1 MNTSP
6 LKFLLLGCLAP
17 VSLLAIQT
25 HVMTES
31 GLSDFSEGQL
41 ENLSLNQDG
50 RLEPAPALKPIAQ
63 LSDPVVWA
71 AVADSENNVY
81 IGTGNRG
88 RVLRMDPEGELTTV
102 FEPDGIIVRALAVD
116 EDGFVYVGTSP
127 QGAIYRLHP
136 DQDYPEVF
144 YDPDAAYIWDFVIHD
159 GALWVITGYNAEL
172 WRVPLER
179 SNEDQP
185 ERWFTTPENHF
196 TALHISEEK
205 GILIGSAPN
214 GTVYQV
220 KGKDD
225 AYALSRG
232 EEEEVSTIWVD
243 GDRIWFST
251 ISAREERSS
260 RGGNRQGGS
269 GSDVSGSSGSGGN
282 STPRGVRPQRAR
294 SGLYMRGSNGFVE
307 PVWQSGQ
314 ESISSLLRSERG
326 FWLLGLDTD
335 GKIIALQSRDEWSWI
350 QRVPNGGEVTFLM
363 PAPDSRRDV
372 LVFTS
377 NPAAVYRLGGR
388 GQEAASYT
396 SPVRDA
402 TQTVRWGNLEIG
414 HEGSLDLK
422 VETRSGNTP
431 EPDNVWSEW
440 AGVESVSS
448 QAGIWRG
455 RVDSPASR
463 YLQYRIRLGE
473 EQLRG
478 AIHQVRTF
486 VQLANVAPFLLD
498 LRVLP
503 FGVDAV
509 TGSTGARQ
517 FDLESMLQTDDPDRL
532 GQASGPRTQFSRLPD
547 LDLRTVAWRAFDPNN
562 DRLRFDVYLQRV
574 DSEDWV
580 RIRSDLE
587 ESFTLL
593 NLNGLEE
600 GYYRV
605 RVNARDDLDNPPEE
619 AGSTQRISTP
629 FLVDHQPPVIEVD
642 EKSIDGNRL
651 RLYFSVRDEW
661 SVIRDV
667 RVRIDGEEGISVRPV
682 DGIFDSNAERFEW
695 EKSLRSS
702 DRGSVSVVIEAV
714 DESGRRASH
723 AFSLP
728 RTRN

>member
-1 MNTSP
+1 MKYSV
-6 LKFLLLGCLAP
+6 LRIVFIWCLAP
-17 VSLLAIQT
+17 LSLPAIQT
-25 HVMTES
+25 HVLTDS
-31 GLSDFSEGQL
+31 GLADFSEGRL
-41 ENLSLNQDG
+41 ENLSLNQHG
-50 RLEPAPALKPIAQ
+50 RLEPAPALKRVAQ
-63 LSDPVVWA
+63 LNDPVVWA
-71 AVADSENNVY
+71 AVADAEHNVY

-136 DQDYPEVF
+136 ERDYPEVF
-144 YDPDAAYIWDFVIHD
+144 FDPDAAYIWDFAIHD
-159 GALWVITGYNAEL
+159 GALWVTTGYSAEL
-172 WRVPLER
+172 WRVPLDR
-179 SNEDQP
+179 SEDAQP

-196 TALHISEEK
+196 TALHVSDEK

-220 KGKDD
+220 HGKDD

-232 EEEEVSTIWVD
+232 EEEEVSSIWVD

-251 ISAREERSS
+251 VSARSDRAG
-260 RGGNRQGGS
+260 RNGNRGGGS
-269 GSDVSGSSGSGGN
+269 GSEVSGSTNSGN
-282 STPRGVRPQRAR
+282 SSAPRGVRPQRAR

-314 ESISSLLRSERG
+314 ESISSLLRTSRG
-326 FWLLGLDTD
+326 FWLLGLDED

-350 QRVPNGGEVTFLM
+350 QRVPNGGEVTYLM

-388 GQEAASYT
+388 GEEAATYT
-396 SPVRDA
+396 APVRDA
-402 TQTVRWGNLEIG
+402 TQTVRWGNLEIA
-414 HEGSLDLK
+414 HEGTLDLT

-440 AGVESVSS
+440 AAVSS
-448 QAGIWRG
+448 ATTQPGIWRG
-455 RVDSPASR
+455 RVESPTSR

-473 EQLRG
+473 EHLGG

-498 LRVLP
+498 LRILP
-503 FGVDAV
+503 FGVDSV
-509 TGSTGARQ
+509 TASSGSRQ
-517 FDLESMLQTDDPDRL
+517 FDLDSMLQTEDPDRL
-532 GQASGPRTQFSRLPD
+532 GQAGGARTQFSRLPD
-547 LDLRTVAWRAFDPNN
+547 LDLRTVAWRAFDPNG

-574 DSEDWV
+574 DSEEWV

-587 ESFTLL
+587 ESYTLL

-600 GYYRV
+600 GYYRI
-605 RVNARDDLDNPPEE
+605 RVSARDDLDNAVDE

-642 EKSIDGNRL
+642 EKTVDGNRL
-651 RLYFSVRDEW
+651 RLSFSVTDEW

-667 RVRIDGEEGISVRPV
+667 RVRIDGEEGVSVRPV
-682 DGIFDSNAERFEW
+682 DGIFDSNTERFEW
-695 EKSLRSS
+695 EKSLRSTER
-702 DRGSVSVVIEAV
+702 DSVSVVIEAI